1 MSARSLRTYHRC
13 VLPFSVLLV
22 KLVEGIS
29 MRSAIV
35 LLERS
40 SVMPKH
46 TWRDSSCRRT
56 LMPIEVT
63 RLIRTAW
70 KSNQL
75 EAAEQGSVVISLT
88 LDGSSKDTPAVHSI
102 QGQQKDFIGVFE
114 VSFISPDRVK
124 VTLREEECARHV
136 GSPKRRTRPI
146 ALLRPWKPLRVL
158 LNGRSGSYSGQ
169 YYLLREYHLALCTDP
184 APDRLGPTRF
194 VDLQA
199 DLF

>member
-1 MSARSLRTYHRC
+1 
-13 VLPFSVLLV
+13 
-22 KLVEGIS
+22 

-40 SVMPKH
+40 SVIPKNV
-46 TWRDSSCRRT
+46 WRNSSCRRT

-63 RLIRTAW
+63 HLIASTW
-70 KSNQL
+70 KSNRR
-75 EAAEQGSVVISLT
+75 EAAEQGSIVMSLEP
-88 LDGSSKDTPAVHSI
+88 DGSARDTQAVHPI

-124 VTLREEECARHV
+124 MTLREEECARNV
-136 GSPKRRTRPI
+136 GSPGRRTRQI
-146 ALLRPWKPLRVL
+146 ALLRPWKPIRVL
-158 LNGRSGSYSGQ
+158 LNGRSASYSGQ

-184 APDRLGPTRF
+184 TPDRLGPTRF
-194 VDLQA
+194 VNLQA